1 MTSCQQTVFFAE
13 GGVGEVQLRVRL
25 RVGGHREQFLY
36 TASCII
42 PSNRFCCGGGSA
54 LGRFDFGFGFR
65 RDDHVEQ
72 CLYKARCIIP
82 ANLFFGG
89 GVGEVRLRVRKGL
102 VMDISLSY
110 VMLRCH
116 CVISDFKVLR
126 YNLLYRGSLCIHKS
140 KNITND
146 FPIPISFFSVF
157 STHPFTNGQVDIVRT
172 NHINTMIRVGFFIL
186 TVSVLFKAGKLFSVA
201 CRYSNFIRI
210 IQTKQS
216 NLIFNIYIFTIKTSS
231 KTRRRL
237 ARERKRCCSSS
248 SEDGSRKR

>member
-1 MTSCQQTVFFAE
+1 MRKVR
-13 GGVGEVQLRVRL
+13 LRVRL
-25 RVGGHREQFLY
+25 RVRWSSRAISVHSR
-36 TASCII
+36 AS
-42 PSNRFCCGGGSA
+42 SHQTVFVVEGGSA
-54 LGRFDFGFGFR
+54 LGRFDFGFGLGFGGHR
-65 RDDHVEQ
+65 EQ

-102 VMDISLSY
+102 VMDISISY

-116 CVISDFKVLR
+116 FVISDFKVLR
-126 YNLLYRGSLCIHKS
+126 YNLLYRGSLCTHKS

-157 STHPFTNGQVDIVRT
+157 STHPFTNGQVDIVSA

-201 CRYSNFIRI
+201 CQYSNFIRI

-216 NLIFNIYIFTIKTSS
+216 NLIFNIYIYIYIFTIKTSS
-231 KTRRRL
+231 KTKTPNI
-237 ARERKRCCSSS
+237 E
-248 SEDGSRKR
+248 